1 MASKTIAI
9 DYSRK
14 RLAKLADKFYN
25 EGKYLSALRFAYEEL
40 NGYGEDVDVFA
51 RFADIYEGMGLHLSA
66 INWFYRFL
74 DVAAEEDLPD
84 VYEGL
89 AVNYLNVGNEAASA
103 YYYNKLID
111 ADASLPEETK
121 MDIVDAFSKSKRDL
135 FRFVYPPELADYS
148 KEMERGSKALKHGDS
163 ARAIAALSGVAKGS
177 KEYASAQEMQAVAY
191 LLQGET
197 EKAETICVELLKDC
211 PNDVKVLAT
220 LAAVYLEQDRKDES
234 RAIALKLY
242 ELEQTDTEELYK
254 VATVCCENGLHKEA
268 YEKFC
273 LLEKKLPYD
282 GRMLYF
288 KGVAAFLSGML
299 DEAERT
305 FDVLCTVY
313 PDAEVAKYYLRA
325 LKNRDEA
332 KDENAKG
339 EHANDEHAN
348 GERVNGEHAN
358 DEPLPE
364 PSYFYHLPQEEREER
379 CRMMIQAGKCT
390 GDEAQLFGLLALHDG
405 YFRWAFD
412 EMDGADHDLQ
422 YLALAT
428 AVHVGADEFVRE
440 VLLDCEVLDVLKIE
454 TLRMLYERNEDME
467 LGLVLCHIYRDLC
480 LSRIV
485 IGRKKRK
492 RFIEGYAKIA
502 SRFVAINDVY
512 GKKLKVAA
520 ESLYKALAQ
529 NEGLDAIDNTDD
541 LACAIFVLAGLK
553 ELGGD
558 LAAVARALDAN
569 VERVQ
574 NLLALAT
581 GRGETAIGTGVKAR
595 ASSNGETV
603 EITSE
608 EQI

>member
-1 MASKTIAI
+1 MASKTMAI

-25 EGKYLSALRFAYEEL
+25 EGNYLSALRFAYEEL

-74 DVAAEEDLPD
+74 DVAADEDLPD

-89 AVNYLNVGNEAASA
+89 AVNYLNLGNEAASA

-111 ADASLPEETK
+111 ADANLPEETK

-163 ARAIAALSGVAKGS
+163 ERAIAALSAVAKGS

-191 LLQGET
+191 LLQGEMA
-197 EKAETICVELLKDC
+197 KAETICVELLKEAPD
-211 PNDVKVLAT
+211 DVKVLAT

-234 RAIALKLY
+234 RAIALRLY

-299 DEAERT
+299 DEAEST
-305 FDVLCTVY
+305 FSVLCTVY

-325 LKNRDEA
+325 LKNR
-332 KDENAKG
+332 G
-339 EHANDEHAN
+339 ETDS
-348 GERVNGEHAN
+348 
-358 DEPLPE
+358 EPLPE

-379 CRMMIQAGKCT
+379 CRMMIEAGKRT

-440 VLLDCEVLDVLKIE
+440 VLLDCEVLDVLKVE
-454 TLRMLYERNEDME
+454 ALRMLYERNEDME

-485 IGRKKRK
+485 VGRKKHK
-492 RFIEGYAKIA
+492 RFVEGYAKIA
-502 SRFVAINDVY
+502 SRFVVINDVY

-529 NEGLDAIDNTDD
+529 NGGLDAIENTDD

-558 LAAVARALDAN
+558 LTAVARALDADA
-569 VERVQ
+569 ERVQ

-581 GRGETAIGTGVKAR
+581 GRGETVTGTD
-595 ASSNGETV
+595 GETV
-603 EITSE
+603 KKTSE
-608 EQI
+608 EQG

>member
-1 MASKTIAI
+1 MTSKTMAI

-40 NGYGEDVDVFA
+40 KGYGEDVDVFA

-74 DVAAEEDLPD
+74 DVAADEDLPD

-163 ARAIAALSGVAKGS
+163 ARAIAALSAVAKGS

-220 LAAVYLEQDRKDES
+220 LAAVYLEQDRKEES
-234 RAIALKLY
+234 RAIALRLY
-242 ELEQTDTEELYK
+242 ALEQTDTEELYK

-273 LLEKKLPYD
+273 LLEKKMPYD

-299 DEAERT
+299 DEAERA

-325 LKNRDEA
+325 LKNREEA
-332 KDENAKG
+332 D
-339 EHANDEHAN
+339 
-348 GERVNGEHAN
+348 

-440 VLLDCEVLDVLKIE
+440 VLLDCEVLDVLKVE

-485 IGRKKRK
+485 IGRKKHK

-529 NEGLDAIDNTDD
+529 NGGLEAIDNTDD

-558 LAAVARALDAN
+558 LTSVARALDAD

-574 NLLALAT
+574 ALLALAT
-581 GRGETAIGTGVKAR
+581 GRGETGSDTSVKAEQE
-595 ASSNGETV
+595 AV
-603 EITSE
+603 EKTSE
-608 EQI
+608 EQA

>member
-1 MASKTIAI
+1 MASKTMAI

-74 DVAAEEDLPD
+74 DVAADEDLPD

-148 KEMERGSKALKHGDS
+148 KEMELGSKALKHGDS
-163 ARAIAALSGVAKGS
+163 VRAIETLSRVAKGA

-197 EKAETICVELLKDC
+197 EKAETICIELLKDY
-211 PNDVKVLAT
+211 PNEVKVLAT
-220 LAAVYLEQDRKDES
+220 LAAVYLEQGRQDES
-234 RAIALKLY
+234 RAIAYKLY

-273 LLEKKLPYD
+273 LLEEKLPYD

-305 FDVLCTVY
+305 LDVLCTVY

-332 KDENAKG
+332 DG
-339 EHANDEHAN
+339 
-348 GERVNGEHAN
+348 
-358 DEPLPE
+358 EPLPE

-454 TLRMLYERNEDME
+454 ALRMLYERNEDME
-467 LGLVLCHIYRDLC
+467 LGLVLCHIYRNLC

-512 GKKLKVAA
+512 GKKLKVTA
-520 ESLYKALAQ
+520 ESLYKALEQ
-529 NEGLDAIDNTDD
+529 NGGLDAIDNTDD

-574 NLLALAT
+574 TLLSLAT
-581 GRGETAIGTGVKAR
+581 DRAETVTEKGAKTGLQ
-595 ASSNGETV
+595 ASGETV
-603 EITSE
+603 EKTSE
-608 EQI
+608 E